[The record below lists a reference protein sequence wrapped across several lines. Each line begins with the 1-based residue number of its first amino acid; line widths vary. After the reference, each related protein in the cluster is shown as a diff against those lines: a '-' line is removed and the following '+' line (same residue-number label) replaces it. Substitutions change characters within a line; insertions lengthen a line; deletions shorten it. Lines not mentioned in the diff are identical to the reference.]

1 MFVQSGNGLTLLTEY
16 FLFNKLCDCLLLEN
30 NEKKGPES
38 IFISRKFVPFLEL
51 EIQEV

>member
-30 NEKKGPES
+30 NEKKGPEVHFHKS
-38 IFISRKFVPFLEL
+38 EVRPFSGT
-51 EIQEV
+51 